1 MQEESIFIST
11 RYTKIKAKI
20 QKHERK
26 WRQSL
31 SFDSSLLRKLDKK
44 MNPDIVILP
53 AEKKYVIKNSKN
65 ARVYISGENEIKKKH
80 RKRDYSPPEKQK
92 EIGDSFIAKQMLK
105 DEQEIL
111 SVEVEGNV
119 KIALIS
125 DSTPENGSNSVKED
139 SGETAVVSK
148 ILIDVKDGSKVEV
161 ADIRLKNKGW
171 LVFSPQFHIGKNSEL
186 NYMFIDASDQSFST
200 YEEKEFLLEEKAKLI
215 GGNIWHGEGIGVFH
229 INSELSGEGAEVR
242 DNHICVGRNKKH
254 LEVDYFLDHLERKTK
269 GYLITRGVLFDS
281 AWIVFLEDAKIRE
294 RAFDSDSYV
303 EGKAILFSDKVKSY
317 LIPSME
323 IDTSEVQAKHSASM
337 GRIGEK
343 ELFYVMSRG
352 LSEEEAK
359 NLIVEGFLGEVVDL
373 FPKVS
378 WLEWEDII
386 PKLLHPSQAT
396 LL

>member
-1 MQEESIFIST
+1 MPEEANFIST

-20 QKHERK
+20 KKHETK
-26 WRQSL
+26 WEQS
-31 SFDSSLLRKLDKK
+31 SFTSEASLIRKLEERMK
-44 MNPDIVILP
+44 PDVVILP
-53 AEKKYVIKNSKN
+53 VGKKFIIKNEKN
-65 ARVYISGENEIKKKH
+65 VKAYIIGDEEIN
-80 RKRDYSPPEKQK
+80 RKYKQIRYPPPEKQK
-92 EIGDSFIAKQMLK
+92 EIGSSFIAKELIK
-105 DEQEIL
+105 SERETL
-111 SVEVEGNV
+111 FVEVKGNV

-125 DSTPENGSNSVKED
+125 DHPQKNGGYTEAE
-139 SGETAVVSK
+139 GEKTVVSK
-148 ILIDVKDGSKVEV
+148 ILIDMKENSKVEV

-171 LVFSPQFHIGKNSEL
+171 LVSSLRFWIGRNSEL
-186 NYMFIDASDQSFST
+186 NYMFIDMSEQSFST
-200 YEEKEFLLEEKAKLI
+200 YEEKEFLLDGKAKLT
-215 GGNIWHGEGIGVFH
+215 GGNIWHGEGVGVFH

-242 DNHICVGRNKKH
+242 DNHICVGRDKKH

-281 AWIVFLEDAKIRE
+281 AWVVFLEDAKIRE
-294 RAFDSDSYV
+294 RAFESASYV

-323 IDTSEVQAKHSASM
+323 IDTNEVQAKHSASM
-337 GRIGEK
+337 GKIGEK

-352 LSEEEAK
+352 ISEEDAK
-359 NLIVEGFLGEVVDL
+359 KLIVEGFLGEVVNL

-378 WLEWEDII
+378 WLEVEDII